1 MSLLSGLTLERLA
14 KSIDHSLLRPELTDA
29 EVRQGIELALRWH
42 VASVT
47 VKPYHVEL
55 ASRML
60 KGSDVKVGTV
70 VGFPH
75 GSQTTRAKAFEAREA
90 VEAGAEELDMVLNI
104 GKLRS
109 GDDRYVRDDIAA
121 VVEAAGPG
129 VVVKVIL
136 ENAYLDDDQKR
147 RGCTLAEAAGA
158 AFVKTSTG
166 FAPSGAT
173 VEDIRL
179 MKAVVGPRVQV
190 KAAHGVRTLD
200 AALAV
205 LEAGASRIGAT
216 ATERILTEFLERTGA
231 ARPTAG
237 GGAS

>member
-60 KGSDVKVGTV
+60 KGSDVRVGTV

-75 GSQTTRAKAFEAREA
+75 GSQTTRTKAFEAREA

-231 ARPTAG
+231 ARPTTG